1 MKLDQYR
8 HWKWE
13 NGHALCLSLELLSP
27 WRVSVILW
35 NSCSGGT
42 LAPFQRKEKKRK
54 KIRTMKPPQMLNWE
68 ILPSDLGYYYY
79 YYYYFLTS
87 DNQSAVPL
95 QTIFLRLPLSLFL
108 YDLKTMQQ
116 QRDNWVLRLL
126 LLFLLHELASQ
137 EEWPAGWVYI
147 L

>member
-1 MKLDQYR
+1 
-8 HWKWE
+8 
-13 NGHALCLSLELLSP
+13 
-27 WRVSVILW
+27 
-35 NSCSGGT
+35 
-42 LAPFQRKEKKRK
+42 
-54 KIRTMKPPQMLNWE
+54 MKPPQMLNWE

-108 YDLKTMQQ
+108 YDLKTIQ